1 MSAVR
6 AGRFSGDRGSG
17 TVLAVGLV
25 GVVSTLLL
33 AGLLIADVAIAGQ
46 RARTVADL
54 AALAAAGRVLEGA
67 SEDEACTTASA
78 VAAHNGASL
87 TDCALVVDERR
98 GRVGLPTV
106 RVTAA
111 RDTAGGRW
119 TVEARA
125 RAGGVVP

>member
-6 AGRFSGDRGSG
+6 TGRLSGERGSG

-46 RARTVADL
+46 RARTAADL

-78 VAAHNGASL
+78 VAEHNGASV
-87 TDCALVVDERR
+87 TDCSLVVDARR
-98 GRVGLPTV
+98 GRSGPPTV
-106 RVTAA
+106 QVTAVG
-111 RDTAGGRW
+111 DTSGGRW

>member
-1 MSAVR
+1 MSVVG
-6 AGRFSGDRGSG
+6 AGRHHAERGSG

-25 GVVSTLLL
+25 GVLLTLLV

-46 RARTVADL
+46 RARTAADL
-54 AALAAAGRVLEGA
+54 AALAAAGRALEGA
-67 SEDEACTTASA
+67 SEGEVCAAASA
-78 VAAHNGASL
+78 VAARNGAPLTSCSL
-87 TDCALVVDERR
+87 DVA
-98 GRVGLPTV
+98 GRVGSRGLPSV

-111 RDTAGGRW
+111 RDTAAGGW